1 MPGIRRTDGGRRCD
15 LLECYVRVGRLF
27 HRVDRSGPRL
37 RAGDAMFVF
46 ADAPSTSRSPVSRGL
61 QGLGEAGG
69 SEVGS
74 DRILQQLDNLR

>member
-1 MPGIRRTDGGRRCD
+1 MGVDVAICSNVM
-15 LLECYVRVGRLF
+15 CASVAVF

-69 SEVGS
+69 SEVCS